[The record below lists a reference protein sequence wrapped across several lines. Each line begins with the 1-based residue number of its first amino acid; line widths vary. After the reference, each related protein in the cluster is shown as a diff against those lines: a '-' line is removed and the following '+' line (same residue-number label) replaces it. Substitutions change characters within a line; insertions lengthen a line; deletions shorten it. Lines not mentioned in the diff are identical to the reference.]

1 MTYNLELT
9 YLRRVGHMRS
19 DACAIVIVSDTYYAQ
34 GFRCIIRQLA
44 EVHDI
49 RRLFLRH
56 ETYSHRQGGI
66 DDFIDLGLDCGN
78 LPVRRTGV
86 EDIVS
91 FAFLPLDVGIA
102 GTRAPEHVDHS
113 AVKYMLSRVR
123 RLVFCFV
130 M

>member
-1 MTYNLELT
+1 MS
-9 YLRRVGHMRS
+9 S
-19 DACAIVIVSDTYYAQ
+19 DAGAIVIVPDTYDTE
-34 GFRCIIRQLA
+34 GLRCVFRQLA
-44 EVHDI
+44 EIDDVSG
-49 RRLFLRH
+49 LFLRH
-56 ETYSHRQGGI
+56 ETYSHRQCSI
-66 DDFIDLGLDCGN
+66 DNFIDLCLYCGN

-102 GTRAPEHVDHS
+102 GTRAPEHIDHR
-113 AVKYMLSRVR
+113 AVKDMLSRVR